1 VKLKPPPIHTIIA
14 SSFITLVFLLGFPTY
29 FYITKIHTDQLI
41 NDRGIMLRTLA
52 KGTATVLAKNMRER
66 RREVELLAQ
75 TPLFVRAPL
84 DSKDF
89 DASLGRLHQSYA
101 YYSWI
106 GLVDIHGQ
114 VLHATNNNLVGEN
127 VSSRPWFQHSQ
138 QGTYVGDLHE
148 AAMLAGLL
156 RNKIHEWPIRF
167 IDFAAPVYDQKGQ
180 LRAVLG
186 AHAHWRWTSDAINEV
201 MPDDASQRKIEIF
214 IVNSNNEIIYPDHP
228 EKLPGSPVVPQK
240 YKTDSFGFHEWGSNE
255 YYLTTVAAVSEPV
268 ADNKWPLNWKVMVRQ
283 PRDQVLSEVNKL
295 QRIVTLIV
303 AAAAVVF
310 IFLAW
315 MLGDYISR
323 PIIQLSKLAKKV
335 SDGGEKILFNVS
347 ANSKELKELNSAME
361 DMAATLLAR
370 KHALED
376 ANKDLQSTVAERTA
390 ELEAAN
396 QELSQLARRDALTGL
411 SNRLAANE
419 RLLHEFHR
427 MMRNQEQY
435 AVLMMDIDFFKKVN
449 DTYGHATGDAVLTH
463 VANQIQTSLRKTD
476 FAGRVGGEE
485 FLIIL
490 PKTNLENAI
499 SIAEKIR
506 QNIKTSHVDPVG
518 HISVSIGVA
527 MAAPEQESAQTAVDQ
542 ADKGLYAAKQ
552 AGRDRVV
559 SV

>member
-1 VKLKPPPIHTIIA
+1 MKLKPPPLHTIIA

-29 FYITKIHTDQLI
+29 IYITKIHTEQLI
-41 NDRGIMLRTLA
+41 NDRGMMLRALA
-52 KGTATVLAKNMRER
+52 RGTATILAKNMRER

-84 DSKDF
+84 DSNDF
-89 DASLGRLHQSYA
+89 DASLSRLHQSYA
-101 YYSWI
+101 HYSWI
-106 GLVDIHGQ
+106 GLVDIKGK
-114 VLHATNNNLVGEN
+114 VLHATNNNLTGQN

-148 AAMLAGLL
+148 AAMLAELL

-167 IDFAAPVYDQKGQ
+167 IDFAAPVYDEKGQ
-180 LRAVLG
+180 LRAILG
-186 AHAHWRWTSDAINEV
+186 AHAHWRWASEAIREV
-201 MPDDASQRKIEIF
+201 MPEDANKRKIEIF

-228 EKLPGSPVVPQK
+228 EKIPGAPVAPKK
-240 YKTDSFGFHEWGSNE
+240 YKTDESSFHNWGGNE
-255 YYLTTVAAVSEPV
+255 FYLTTVASVSEPV
-268 ADNKWPLNWKVMVRQ
+268 VGNKWPLNWKVMVRQ
-283 PRDQVLSEVNKL
+283 PRDQVISEVNSL
-295 QRIVTLIV
+295 QRSITLGV

-310 IFLAW
+310 VLLAW

-335 SDGGEKILFNVS
+335 SDGDDKIQFNIS

-361 DMAATLLAR
+361 DMAATLLTR

-376 ANKDLQSTVAERTA
+376 ANKDLQSIVAERTA
-390 ELEAAN
+390 KLEAAN
-396 QELSQLARRDALTGL
+396 QELRQLARRDTLTGL
-411 SNRLAANE
+411 PNRLAANE
-419 RLLHEFHR
+419 RLLHEFDR
-427 MMRNQEQY
+427 MTRSKEQY
-435 AVLMMDIDFFKKVN
+435 AVLMIDIDFFKKVN
-449 DTYGHATGDAVLTH
+449 DTYGHATGDVVLTH
-463 VANQIQTSLRKTD
+463 VANQIQASLRKTD

-490 PKTNLENAI
+490 PKTNQENAV

-506 QNIKTSHVDPVG
+506 RNIKMSHVEPVG
-518 HISVSIGVA
+518 YISVSIGVA
-527 MAAPEQESAQTAVDQ
+527 MAEPEQESAPIAVDQ
-542 ADKGLYAAKQ
+542 ADKRLYAAKQ